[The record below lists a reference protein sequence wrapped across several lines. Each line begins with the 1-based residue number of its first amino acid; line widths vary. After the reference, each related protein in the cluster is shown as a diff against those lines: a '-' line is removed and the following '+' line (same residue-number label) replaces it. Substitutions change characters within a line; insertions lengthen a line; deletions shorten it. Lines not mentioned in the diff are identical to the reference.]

1 MTAREFNETHR
12 VGQSV
17 RYHSVIGDPAFV
29 ETRTRSLAATLANG
43 QPVVLVEGRTGY
55 VALEA
60 ISDFDQD
67 SPAGLIER

>member
-1 MTAREFNETHR
+1 MTAKEFNETHR

-29 ETRTRSLAATLANG
+29 ETRTRSMAATLSSG

>member
-1 MTAREFNETHR
+1 MTAREFNEKHR

-17 RYHSVIGDPAFV
+17 RYYSVIGDPAFV
-29 ETRTRSLAATLANG
+29 ETRTRSMAATLSSG

-60 ISDFDQD
+60 IE
-67 SPAGLIER
+67 PIESSND